1 MEKKTLTR
9 QENEMIEIAYS
20 IRKMNIIMG
29 LDLAMTAPLSVLITN
44 KMVRMSTVMN
54 RKRVYLI
61 NQAVQCNQ
69 LLSPIIF
76 IDSCAKKIWTKS

>member
-1 MEKKTLTR
+1 
-9 QENEMIEIAYS
+9 MIEIAYS

-29 LDLAMTAPLSVLITN
+29 LDLSMTAPLSVLITN

-61 NQAVQCNQ
+61 NQAVIK
-69 LLSPIIF
+69 LAATI
-76 IDSCAKKIWTKS
+76 

>member
-1 MEKKTLTR
+1 
-9 QENEMIEIAYS
+9 MIEIAYS

-54 RKRVYLI
+54 SKRVYLI

-76 IDSCAKKIWTKS
+76 IDSCTKINMDKI